1 LTRRDNQNFRLRAP
15 FFAAIITT
23 ARHQILLEIVALFSS
38 KLSRCTNGEYVSG
51 NVRRVEIWA
60 LQYFGD
66 ITIDRVIEAM
76 LPDRKR
82 PGRRK
87 CGLWREAHR

>member
-1 LTRRDNQNFRLRAP
+1 MAKYD
-15 FFAAIITT
+15 
-23 ARHQILLEIVALFSS
+23 
-38 KLSRCTNGEYVSG
+38 SG

-66 ITIDRVIEAM
+66 ITIDRVTEAM

-82 PGRRK
+82 PGRRN
-87 CGLWREAHR
+87 CGL